1 MRAAR
6 QSILASIAMGLM
18 SVVVAGSTLAAEIP
32 GAYAV
37 HNLVSDG
44 SVPADNTD
52 PNLID
57 GWGVAFNPNGFVWV
71 NSAVVGKAVL
81 YDGNG
86 VPQSLVVSIPA
97 TANGGQGIPTG
108 IVFSSTGQFA
118 VSNGAV
124 SGAPFFIFA
133 SLTGSISGWA
143 PNVDFTNA
151 LVGVDNSGAGA
162 SYTGLALAANG
173 TANHLY
179 AVDVRGGQDRRL
191 RQHICADDAR
201 RQLPRPAAARG
212 FHSVRD
218 PQSAGQPVRLVRQA

>member
-18 SVVVAGSTLAAEIP
+18 SLGVAGSSLAAEP
-32 GAYAV
+32 GAYTV

-44 SVPADNTD
+44 SVPADHTD

-71 NSAVVGKAVL
+71 NSAVAGKAVL

-108 IVFSSTGQFA
+108 IVFSSTNQFA

-133 SLTGSISGWA
+133 S
-143 PNVDFTNA
+143 
-151 LVGVDNSGAGA
+151 
-162 SYTGLALAANG
+162 
-173 TANHLY
+173 
-179 AVDVRGGQDRRL
+179 
-191 RQHICADDAR
+191 
-201 RQLPRPAAARG
+201 
-212 FHSVRD
+212 
-218 PQSAGQPVRLVRQA
+218 